1 MELKDRAI
9 VVTGATGGMGRDLC
23 EALAKEGAKLAVCA
37 QRPEKVELLCR
48 TLREQ
53 YQAAVFGS
61 AVDVTKEEQVEE
73 FLQEAHRRYGTL
85 HGLINLAGISIPGRI
100 ENTEEQVFDTMMD
113 VNVKGTFLASKHFA
127 KYAAEGS
134 QIINLGSMA
143 GRRVNANAPL
153 YCMAKTAV
161 NILSQG
167 MALQLAERKIR
178 VTTLNPGGA
187 DTPFWGDRPVNR
199 AKLLQPEDITNAALF
214 VLKTDPRVAVHS
226 IDFESISML

>member
-1 MELKDRAI
+1 MKLKNRAI
-9 VVTGATGGMGRDLC
+9 VITGATGGMGRNLC
-23 EALAKEGAKLAVCA
+23 EALAEEGAKLAICA
-37 QRPEKVELLCR
+37 MRPEKVELLCR
-48 TLREQ
+48 ALEEEH
-53 YQAAVFGS
+53 QADVFGS
-61 AVDVTKEEQVEE
+61 VVDVTKEEQVED
-73 FLQEAHRRYGTL
+73 FLREAHEKYGTL
-85 HGLINLAGISIPGRI
+85 HALINLAGLSIPGKI
-100 ENTEEQVFDTMMD
+100 ESTKEQVFDEMMD

-127 KYAAEGS
+127 KYAGEGS

-153 YCMAKTAV
+153 YCMSKTAV

-199 AKLLQPEDITNAALF
+199 EKLLQPEDITNAALF